1 MHFEYETIAII
12 TTRYLL
18 LWYLQIYL
26 YISSSPVFKP
36 LDECH
41 YRQSAVY
48 STDWFQLAVVLWC
61 YLIRV
66 GVKQLFLTADNIST

>member
-1 MHFEYETIAII
+1 MVFTNLSVYFF
-12 TTRYLL
+12 
-18 LWYLQIYL
+18 
-26 YISSSPVFKP
+26 SSPVFKP

-48 STDWFQLAVVLWC
+48 STDWFQLVVVLWC